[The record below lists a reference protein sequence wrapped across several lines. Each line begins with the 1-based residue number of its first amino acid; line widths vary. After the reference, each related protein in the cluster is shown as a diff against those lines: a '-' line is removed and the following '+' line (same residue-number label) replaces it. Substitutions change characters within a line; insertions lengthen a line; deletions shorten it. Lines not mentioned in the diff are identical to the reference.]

1 MMKKRKKLE
10 LVLGLVGLPCAGKG
24 ILSDYLIN
32 KHNFG
37 YASFSGVIKEE
48 IEKRRGK
55 VNRDSL
61 QAVGG
66 ELREKFGP
74 EILAKRVWK
83 EVVSANFQRVVVD
96 GIRGT
101 EEVEFLK
108 RKPNFYLV
116 VVLADTKIR
125 YQRMISRGRKD
136 EKISWSEFKQME
148 ERDKKA
154 EGRNIDGCLKMADF
168 EIENKGT
175 MKEFQ
180 EKIDKILEE
189 IDSFLRSRIPLRG
202 TIN

>member
-1 MMKKRKKLE
+1 MMKKRKKLK

-48 IEKRRGK
+48 IEKRSSK

-66 ELREKFGP
+66 ELRGKFGP
-74 EILAKRVWK
+74 EILAKRVWEK
-83 EVVSANFQRVVVD
+83 LVNLNCQQTVVD

-108 RKPNFYLV
+108 RKPNFYLLA
-116 VVLADTKIR
+116 VLADKKIR
-125 YQRMISRGRKD
+125 HQRMINRGRKD

-148 ERDKKA
+148 ERDKRA
-154 EGRNIDGCLKMADF
+154 EGRNIEGCLKMADF
-168 EIENKGT
+168 KIENNVI

-180 EKIDKILEE
+180 EKIEKLLKKLN
-189 IDSFLRSRIPLRG
+189 SS
-202 TIN
+202 IN

>member
-48 IEKRRGK
+48 IEKRNGK

-66 ELREKFGP
+66 ELRGKFGP
-74 EILAKRVWK
+74 EILAKRVWEK
-83 EVVSANFQRVVVD
+83 LVNLNCQQAVID

-108 RKPNFYLV
+108 RKPNFYLLA
-116 VVLADTKIR
+116 VLADPKIR

-136 EKISWSEFKQME
+136 EKIPWSEFRQME

-154 EGRNIDGCLKMADF
+154 EGRNIEGCLTMADF

-180 EKIDKILEE
+180 KEIEKILKKL
-189 IDSFLRSRIPLRG
+189 SSS
-202 TIN
+202 IN